1 MKNICLTNIYCY
13 KKKKGKHRLIL
24 LTIFFL
30 IISILFI
37 GYNNRLVSADNE
49 DKSLEEQLTES
60 VENQLSK
67 FDFNS
72 FQESLDNLNTEQ
84 KSIFGNDSFLGKIKK
99 LIKGEGF
106 DEGYNIFNVILELF
120 FEGIVDFIPLLAS
133 VVGIAIISSF
143 MTQIKPSG
151 VSFKSLGDIIHFVC
165 YSVIIILV
173 ITSSLKVFKSAG
185 NTISSIKTQMELIFP
200 ILLTIVT
207 AIGGT
212 NTSAVY
218 QPSVLFLTNGIV
230 HIFTAVLLP
239 IFVIIVVF
247 NIISNLSSNVKLDKF
262 CSFFTSIF
270 KWIIG
275 IVFTI
280 FIAFLSLQGITASSI
295 DGISI
300 KTAKYAIKSYIPLL
314 GGYLSDGF
322 NVILA
327 SSVLIKNAIGTAGLI
342 LVASIIIGPIIKI
355 LVLSLSLK
363 LTSAILE
370 PLTDNRI
377 SNFLYGIAKSLTL
390 LIVCILGIAFMYII
404 TVGLIML
411 TLNGV

>member
-1 MKNICLTNIYCY
+1 MKNIYLTNIYFN
-13 KKKKGKHRLIL
+13 KKKKSKNKLIIFAVFLLIIGIL
-24 LTIFFL
+24 L
-30 IISILFI
+30 I
-37 GYNNRLVSADNE
+37 GTNNRIVSADNE
-49 DKSLEEQLTES
+49 DKTLEEQLSES
-60 VENQLSK
+60 IENQLEK

-72 FQESLDNLNTEQ
+72 FQESLDNLNSQQ
-84 KSIFGNDSFLGKIKK
+84 KSIFGSDSFLTKVKK

-106 DEGYNIFNVILELF
+106 DDGFNIFNVILELF

-133 VVGIAIISSF
+133 VVGIAIVSSF

-173 ITSSLKVFKSAG
+173 ITSCISVFKNASS
-185 NTISSIKTQMELIFP
+185 TITSIKTQMELIFP
-200 ILLTIVT
+200 ILLTIIT
-207 AIGGT
+207 AIGGA

-230 HIFTAVLLP
+230 HIFTGILLP
-239 IFVIIVVF
+239 IFIFIMIF
-247 NIISNLSSNVKLDKF
+247 NIISNISSNVKLDKF
-262 CSFFTSIF
+262 TSFFTSIF
-270 KWIIG
+270 KWILG
-275 IVFTI
+275 IVFTV

-327 SSVLIKNAIGTAGLI
+327 SSVLIKNAIGTAGLL
-342 LVASIIIGPIIKI
+342 LVASLIIGPIVKI